1 MNIEISTR
9 DDGAI
14 VVKTMDGDFIFQL
27 AEKSE
32 FDVDD
37 TLDIKTLIR
46 NIWSNAK
53 IKDSSLIIEIKTKA

>member
-1 MNIEISTR
+1 MDIEISTR
-9 DDGAI
+9 EDGAT
-14 VVKTMDGDFIFQL
+14 VVKTMDGDFVFQP
-27 AEKSE
+27 AEKSK

-53 IKDSSLIIEIKTKA
+53 IKDSNLFVDTIK